1 MKTKS
6 GEQFAVVMKYGQS
19 QINVIFLPMVIF
31 ACWDEV
37 RWDCYFEWTLQN
49 MIKWKKNIQP
59 MNEINPWVLINLAK
73 RKNSIITSVGC
84 CIVRVN

>member
-1 MKTKS
+1 MKASGYVCECWVKTKS

-19 QINVIFLPMVIF
+19 QINVIFLQLDTL

-37 RWDCYFEWTLQN
+37 RWDCNLDRTLQN

-59 MNEINPWVLINLAK
+59 MNEINPASSYKLL
-73 RKNSIITSVGC
+73 
-84 CIVRVN
+84 